1 MSLLAVNIS
10 ARLVWRNT
18 TVLAS
23 HLLDCGCNGRE
34 KKKIEFESSA
44 ETNLSSTLATH
55 DLKSLLKDF
64 TLNVS
69 SLSFAS
75 VHETFL

>member
-1 MSLLAVNIS
+1 VA
-10 ARLVWRNT
+10 AT
-18 TVLAS
+18 
-23 HLLDCGCNGRE
+23 E
-34 KKKIEFESSA
+34 EKKKKIEFENSS
-44 ETNLSSTLATH
+44 EKNLSSTLATH